1 MDINPSGIKVPN
13 DPQEGFGKPVTN
25 KGYTPGTFGVTVDKK
40 VIQKPLLSSI
50 PNVGKEVRN
59 PEIEELLRQ
68 GRLAKKEGF
77 NFTADEGGN
86 VTEVEIPKDWAGDTD
101 ELREQ
106 LEKKEGETIIL
117 RKFIAL
123 SAEFTARDM
132 EVEWLK
138 QKLQNPSII
147 ATLETISGE
156 IKQLIDL
163 QSASENIKIN
173 ELIEKLQEFHKVVDR
188 ARHEVATMPAPTV
201 APEAQIENKE
211 PVVVSPEEIVQ
222 TVPEASPKTP
232 ERINNIPKF
241 FEVGQ
246 IFLLPKDEDY
256 KEAEEAHWEVTELIS
271 KDGAMMMKQIDG
283 NQKGRKGRFYYR
295 QVKGFLERIEKEKQ
309 YGLKNPQE
317 EKVVADQNTEKP
329 VLEAPKTSP
338 EASTKSSVLRPVISP
353 ARTEKPPTSS
363 PEEVLQKNRAQKE
376 VREKFED
383 MFTHDQKAFISLY
396 TTASVDGATY
406 TENETFRKHPYR
418 DVIGQVFFANN
429 IPVTYLTQ
437 EEVAKRNDIR
447 REQEHLTTTS
457 LGSVYNPA
465 RDSAQAAGRTGIF
478 SKPKEITSVGG
489 MIQNSK
495 TVLKEAAIENPLREV
510 ILGVEKNTE
519 KNPQEKLKKIAS
531 VLSARIKNLSNN
543 PNNLL
548 KGKLSWVVFAVVV
561 GGAGVA
567 ASYVKSALDKQPV
580 SVSESLNENE
590 VEIKDTWNKY
600 FHFGKTNAA
609 FAEFPEDISKL
620 SANQLKETLIQKYA
634 KSYFDGTNNP
644 RQNLLALGM
653 FGDLVRDDTTKGTYD
668 HLDDKARAELSYLW
682 DALND
687 VSMATSGEKLQ
698 AKTYEAAIE
707 EVKEKVTNKE
717 K

>member
-1 MDINPSGIKVPN
+1 MDIYPSGINVPN
-13 DPQEGFGKPVTN
+13 EPKEGYGKPVTN
-25 KGYTPGTFGVTVDKK
+25 RGYTVGTFGVTVDKK
-40 VIQKPLLSSI
+40 PIPKEMVSFV
-50 PNVGKEVRN
+50 PNVGGEVRN
-59 PEIEELLRQ
+59 ARLQELLAIEGLLKEQ
-68 GRLAKKEGF
+68 GYGIGKNEEGVTTLDLPSGLYSQEEMETEKLAVAIAKTESRLLKKFVALTGAYPDLDKRGNALAGKLKNPETLSVLQQLLKETDAVVREISNTALETSLPVESAK
-77 NFTADEGGN
+77 
-86 VTEVEIPKDWAGDTD
+86 ID
-101 ELREQ
+101 ELEQ
-106 LEKKEGETIIL
+106 KMADLKKII
-117 RKFIAL
+117 
-123 SAEFTARDM
+123 E
-132 EVEWLK
+132 
-138 QKLQNPSII
+138 
-147 ATLETISGE
+147 
-156 IKQLIDL
+156 
-163 QSASENIKIN
+163 
-173 ELIEKLQEFHKVVDR
+173 R
-188 ARHEVATMPAPTV
+188 AKAEVAKIPTPTV
-201 APEAQIENKE
+201 APEPQIKNEE
-211 PVVVSPEEIVQ
+211 PVTAPQEEEAS

-232 ERINNIPKF
+232 EKVEIVPKF
-241 FEVGQ
+241 FKVGQ
-246 IFLLPKDEDY
+246 RFLLPKDHTSD
-256 KEAEEAHWEVTELIS
+256 EATWEVTILIP
-271 KDGAMMMKQIDG
+271 KEGAMMMKQIDG
-283 NQKGRKGRFYYR
+283 VQKGRAERFYFKPFKDLLEELYHTRR
-295 QVKGFLERIEKEKQ
+295 QAAATKM
-309 YGLKNPQE
+309 P
-317 EKVVADQNTEKP
+317 EKP
-329 VLEAPKTSP
+329 LTEAPKTSP
-338 EASTKSSVLRPVISP
+338 KAGTKSSVLRPVTSP

-396 TTASVDGATY
+396 TTASVDRATY

-418 DVIGQVFFANN
+418 DVIRQVFFANN

-495 TVLKEAAIENPLREV
+495 TVLKEATVENPLRQV
-510 ILGVEKNTE
+510 ILGVEKNNE

-590 VEIKDTWNKY
+590 VEIKDTWRKY
-600 FHFGKTNAA
+600 YHFGKTHPD
-609 FAEFPEDISKL
+609 FVEIPEDISKL

-698 AKTYEAAIE
+698 AKTYEAAII
-707 EVKEKVTNKE
+707 EVKDKVTAKE